1 MSVCEKNAP
10 LVSDDKGATKLG
22 NAAKGFRGVICA
34 VNASACAPASL
45 SAVELERRLMEMG
58 FIEGSVVE
66 IKHEGFWRR
75 DPIAVRVND
84 TTIALRR
91 RAANAI
97 HVQSLSPLVSARQKS

>member
-1 MSVCEKNAP
+1 MPVSP
-10 LVSDDKGATKLG
+10 LSPPPDDDGLTKLG
-22 NAAKGFRGVICA
+22 TAAKGFRGRICA

-45 SAVELERRLMEMG
+45 SSVELERRLIEMG
-58 FIEGSVVE
+58 FVEGSIVE

-97 HVQSLSPLVSARQKS
+97 HVLPLPPVGAEKQ